1 MIDWRKVRYFRRHE
15 FGVGE
20 PGVEPDPELVR
31 LLDEARAIAGVPF
44 VVTSGLRTA
53 RRNAEVGGAQNSAH
67 LTGHAADIRCPT
79 SRHRMLMLEA
89 LLEVG
94 FRRIGVRY
102 PAHIHVDTRRD
113 LPQDI
118 IW

>member
-1 MIDWRKVRYFRRHE
+1 MIDWTKVRYFKRTE
-15 FGVGE
+15 FGQGE
-20 PGVEPDPELVR
+20 PGVEPDPHLVHM
-31 LLDEARAIAGVPF
+31 LDEARHIAGIPF
-44 VVTSGLRTA
+44 VVSGLRTK
-53 RRNAEVGGAQNSAH
+53 RRNKEVGGAPNSAH

-79 SRHRMLMLEA
+79 SRHRMIMLQA

-113 LPQDI
+113 LPQDV